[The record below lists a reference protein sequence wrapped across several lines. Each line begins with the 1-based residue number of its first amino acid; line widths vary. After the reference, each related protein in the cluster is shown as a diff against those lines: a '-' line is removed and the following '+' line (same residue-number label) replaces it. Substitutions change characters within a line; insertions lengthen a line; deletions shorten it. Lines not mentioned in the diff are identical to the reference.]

1 MCYGERGNVMATMPL
16 VSILFDMHCA
26 ACNDFRFQQIDKHDS
41 FLVFMLLTICFS
53 L

>member
-26 ACNDFRFQQIDKHDS
+26 AYNDFRFQQIDKHDS
-41 FLVFMLLTICFS
+41 FLVFMLLTICLS